1 MEALPPTTY
10 LWTQHRIY
18 SCYKFLTLVIL
29 ALVAASHT
37 LWIHRFRHF
46 SNVPDILLSLIPA
59 TTWDLQWFFIT
70 LIFTLTV
77 TLSLFLFLRF
87 LSMAGEYS
95 ETKLK
100 YGCKFNP
107 TIFEPSSVSY
117 PRIFLSPILRL
128 LWAAMVPKKSSPW
141 SSGYTTH
148 LGTSTNVPQCCDI
161 IGGFA
166 YFKLFEQDTGSYKYP
181 QLCCPQECRLRLTL
195 LIFAGPPYVIS
206 VRQSTISI

>member
-1 MEALPPTTY
+1 MLQIPNISYTSASSCITYSLDSSFSSFFHCSRHSPLPHTRYDLRPSMNLHHT
-10 LWTQHRIY
+10 HFHVNGY
-18 SCYKFLTLVIL
+18 S
-29 ALVAASHT
+29 
-37 LWIHRFRHF
+37 
-46 SNVPDILLSLIPA
+46 
-59 TTWDLQWFFIT
+59 
-70 LIFTLTV
+70 
-77 TLSLFLFLRF
+77 LSLFLSLCF

-95 ETKLK
+95 ETKIK